1 MHINWPTAVVTPE
14 YPSPQLQQALR
25 RRISEANDDDL
36 VAAYLHWTEGQVAL
50 DWFAEASDLATELQE
65 ELERLDVLVAP
76 SNSPFT
82 GDYVLAHAALRQ
94 ILNQASSTAALAQK
108 RTREVWYR
116 LREETTGDLAGKYR
130 PDADPA
136 DLVVSSMGSV
146 RAQLAQASQNASHAL
161 TRHRN
166 DMHQLA
172 LLEAELD
179 RFLATEDSISL
190 EDIHAMAPTA
200 FEQAVATLA
209 RRDGCHI
216 LREGGGARDLGA
228 DVIAV
233 TPDSRRI
240 VFQCKHRQAG
250 VKKVG
255 SPEIQTLNGTA
266 RPQHRADIVVA
277 VTNGTFT
284 KPATDF
290 AHDHEI
296 HLVDQDRLN
305 RWAHWGEP
313 LLAVLGLEETPP
325 RIALA
330 HTA

>member
-1 MHINWPTAVVTPE
+1 MHINWQTAVVTPE
-14 YPSPQLQQALR
+14 YPSPQLQEALR
-25 RRISEANDDDL
+25 RRISEATDDDL
-36 VAAYLHWTEGQVAL
+36 LAAYLHWTEGQVAL
-50 DWFAEASDLATELQE
+50 DWFAEASDLTTELQE
-65 ELERLDVLVAP
+65 ELGRLNALVAP
-76 SNSPFT
+76 PNSPFT

-94 ILNQASSTAALAQK
+94 VLQQASTTADHAQK
-108 RTREVWYR
+108 RTREVWYQ
-116 LREETTGDLAGKYR
+116 LREQTAGDLAGKYR
-130 PDADPA
+130 RDADTA
-136 DLVVSSMGSV
+136 VVSSMGNV
-146 RAQLAQASQNASHAL
+146 RAQLAQASRDASDAL

-179 RFLATEDSISL
+179 RFLTTEGSISL

-284 KPATDF
+284 KPAADF
-290 AHDHEI
+290 ARDHEI
-296 HLVDQDRLN
+296 HLVDQARLN
-305 RWAHWGEP
+305 RWARWGEP

-325 RIALA
+325 SIAVA